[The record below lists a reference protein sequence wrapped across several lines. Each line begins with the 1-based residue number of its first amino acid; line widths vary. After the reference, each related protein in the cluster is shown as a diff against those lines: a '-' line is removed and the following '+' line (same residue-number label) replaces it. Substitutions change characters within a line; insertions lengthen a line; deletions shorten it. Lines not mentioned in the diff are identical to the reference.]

1 MRVYRIN
8 ALGDEGKPIA
18 LGTADAATQALNHL
32 QDAWAD
38 YPRAWVTDEYDQ
50 EVVLAELVRRADEE
64 QKAQDSSLGSRAVS
78 IDR

>member
-32 QDAWAD
+32 Q
-38 YPRAWVTDEYDQ
+38 
-50 EVVLAELVRRADEE
+50 
-64 QKAQDSSLGSRAVS
+64 
-78 IDR
+78 